1 MKLPKL
7 NLKLPELKIKLPEL
21 PKLTKTQ
28 KLLSIAITVFLLLDI
43 TAGIILLANKDKSAV
58 RLVCG
63 SENTSRLFSLDS
75 AASKGTI
82 KEDGYANF
90 KFTKAQKEYFYKTYR
105 ENGTVALTVCLQ
117 LMPTKK
123 QKEQLELSDGTE
135 PVFRYGFL
143 GEEDFTIEGKFL
155 RKKYPDTRR
164 IQIQGD
170 ERKAPELFDISFAVQ
185 KNENIEKYIPKGFF
199 IYSTVRCRIIAAC
212 VVPAEIGYDLTSEIP
227 FYGFACNGGIVNFE
241 SRGFDFSGSS
251 MVFPVQSNAKQTMPE
266 YRVLLSQNPENK
278 TTREHSVRVQMNVG
292 GEKLY
297 INNVTAA
304 REIIIPA
311 AALNTPFSRTE
322 IVENAECVDSLIM
335 RGTNA
340 VATLRGSDDT
350 AGVGGGAA
358 QSATSAQGA
367 ATTLSATATLN
378 PEPDFAYEILEPIRT
393 DPGLILNYKTSQW
406 RTADYEIYEWDRFP
420 QILFFDT
427 RNYEVQD
434 KLFRRLAFFVEKQGY
449 KGRLLTNEE
458 LGDMHGYNAHDY
470 SAQSMAN
477 FFNKAT
483 ELNFKLNEEE
493 LLLKRILIH
502 NGLLEDDGFYVKAN
516 EGGLVSISRETP
528 AWSRTNL
535 LAHEGWHTIFFR
547 DAEFRNFVSAVY
559 YTFDQTSRDFLID
572 YFKSQPSLGYDVND
586 EYLMH
591 NEFMAYIMQQR
602 LSEVANYFV
611 HLANRGTVI
620 KFTPDLAAYIRKTEG
635 RGFEDAAN
643 ALNDFVFDKYGIVCG
658 NIALVNR

>member
-7 NLKLPELKIKLPEL
+7 NLKLPKLNVKLPQM
-21 PKLTKTQ
+21 TKTQ
-28 KLLSIAITVFLLLDI
+28 WILSIAVTVFLLLDI
-43 TAGIILLANKDKSAV
+43 TAGIILLVNKNKSAV
-58 RLVCG
+58 RIVYG
-63 SENTSRLFSLDS
+63 NEAMTRLYALDS
-75 AASKGTI
+75 AASKGTVN
-82 KEDGYANF
+82 EGYANF
-90 KFTKAQKEYFYKTYR
+90 KFTREQKEYFYKTYQ
-105 ENGTVALTVCLQ
+105 ENGSVALTVCLQ

-123 QKEQLELSDGTE
+123 QKSLLESE
-135 PVFRYGFL
+135 AEAVFRYGFL
-143 GEEDFTIEGKFL
+143 GNEDFTIEGKYIK
-155 RKKYPDTRR
+155 KKYPDTRR

-170 ERKAPELFDISFAVQ
+170 EKKAPEIFDVSFAVQ
-185 KNENIEKYIPKGFF
+185 KNDNIEKYIPEGFY
-199 IYSTVRCRIIAAC
+199 IYSTVRCRVIAAC
-212 VVPAEIGYDLTSEIP
+212 LVPAEIGFDVTKEIP
-227 FYGFACNGGIVNFE
+227 FYGFACNGGVVDFE
-241 SRGFDFSGSS
+241 NNGFDFSGSS
-251 MVFPVQSNAKQTMPE
+251 MVFPVQSSTKQTMPE
-266 YRVLLSQNPENK
+266 YRVVLSENEELK

-322 IVENAECVDSLIM
+322 LVENANCVESLIM
-335 RGTNA
+335 RGTKA
-340 VATLRGSDDT
+340 AASE
-350 AGVGGGAA
+350 AGEV
-358 QSATSAQGA
+358 
-367 ATTLSATATLN
+367 
-378 PEPDFAYEILEPIRT
+378 LEPIRT

-406 RTADYEIYEWDRFP
+406 RTLDYEIYEWDRFP

-434 KLFRRLAFFVEKQGY
+434 KLFRRLAFYVEKQGY

-470 SAQSMAN
+470 SAASMAS

-483 ELNFKLNEEE
+483 ELGFKLNEEE

-502 NGLLEDDGFYVKAN
+502 NKLFEEDGIYVKAN

-528 AWSRTNL
+528 GWSRTNL

-559 YTFDQTSRDFLID
+559 YTFDPISRDFLID
-572 YFKSQPSLGYDVND
+572 YFKSQPSLGYDIND

-591 NEFMAYIMQQR
+591 NEFMAYIMQQK
-602 LSEVANYFV
+602 LSEVAKYFV
-611 HLANRGTVI
+611 HLANRGTVM
-620 KFTPDLAAYIRKTEG
+620 KFTPQLAAYIRKTEG
-635 RGFEDAAN
+635 QGFEDAATT
-643 ALNDFVFDKYGIVCG
+643 LNDFVYDKYGIVCG

>member
-7 NLKLPELKIKLPEL
+7 NLKLPKLNIKLPHL
-21 PKLTKTQ
+21 PQMTKTQ
-28 KLLSIAITVFLLLDI
+28 KLLSIAIAIFLLLDI
-43 TAGIILLANKDKSAV
+43 TAGIVLLVNKDKSAV

-63 SENTSRLFSLDS
+63 SENTTRLFALDS

-123 QKEQLELSDGTE
+123 QMELLSSDAETL
-135 PVFRYGFL
+135 FRYGFL
-143 GEEDFTIEGKFL
+143 GNEDFTIEGKFL
-155 RKKYPDTRR
+155 KKKYPDTRR

-170 ERKAPELFDISFAVQ
+170 EKKAPELFDVSFAVQ
-185 KNENIEKYIPKGFF
+185 KNDNIEKYAPEGFF
-199 IYSTVRCRIIAAC
+199 IYSSIRCRIIAAC
-212 VVPAEIGYDLTSEIP
+212 VVPAEVGFDVTKEIP
-227 FYGFACNGGIVNFE
+227 FYGFACNGGLVDFE
-241 SRGFDFSGSS
+241 RRAFDFSGAS
-251 MVFPVQSNAKQTMPE
+251 MVFPVQSNTKQTMPE
-266 YRVLLSQNPENK
+266 YRVMLSEKPENK
-278 TTREHSVRVQMNVG
+278 STREHSVRVQMNVG

-297 INNVTAA
+297 INNVNAA

-322 IVENAECVDSLIM
+322 LAENADSVESLIM
-335 RGTNA
+335 RGTKA
-340 VATLRGSDDT
+340 LASEEG
-350 AGVGGGAA
+350 
-358 QSATSAQGA
+358 
-367 ATTLSATATLN
+367 
-378 PEPDFAYEILEPIRT
+378 EILEPIRT

-434 KLFRRLAFFVEKQGY
+434 RLFRRLAFFVEKQGY
-449 KGRLLTNEE
+449 KGRLLTNDE

-477 FFNKAT
+477 FFNKAS
-483 ELNFKLNEEE
+483 ELHFQLNEEE

-528 AWSRTNL
+528 GWSRTNL

-547 DAEFRNFVSAVY
+547 DAEFRNYVSAVY
-559 YTFDQTSRDFLID
+559 YTFDPTSRDFLID
-572 YFKSQPSLGYDVND
+572 YFKSQPSLGYDIND

-591 NEFMAYIMQQR
+591 NEFMAYIMQQK

-643 ALNDFVFDKYGIVCG
+643 ALNDFVYDKYGIVCG